1 MARGTGSGKTDLSPV
16 ACVRFR
22 MSVLVE
28 SKLESCDAVRCA
40 ARLCV
45 CVEVVG
51 WTPVL
56 IWNS

>member
-1 MARGTGSGKTDLSPV
+1 ML
-16 ACVRFR
+16 
-22 MSVLVE
+22 VLVE
-28 SKLESCDAVRCA
+28 SELESCDAVRCA

-51 WTPVL
+51 WTQVL